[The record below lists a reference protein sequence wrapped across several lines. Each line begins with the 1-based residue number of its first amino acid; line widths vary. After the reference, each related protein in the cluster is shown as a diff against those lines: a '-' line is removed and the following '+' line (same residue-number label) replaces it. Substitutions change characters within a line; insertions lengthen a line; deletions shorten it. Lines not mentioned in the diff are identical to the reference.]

1 VVREALL
8 FLVHRIPYPPNKGDK
23 VRSFRILCHLARRY
37 RVFLASFVDRPE
49 DWAHVPTLDRWCE
62 AVCMRPI
69 HPARSRALSLR
80 GLLAGEALSLP
91 YYRDARMA
99 RWTADVVRQQEIRRA
114 VVFSGPMAQY
124 LQDLPVEHSVVDF
137 CDVDSEKWLQYA
149 PTKPWPLSWL

>member
-80 GLLAGEALSLP
+80 GP
-91 YYRDARMA
+91 C
-99 RWTADVVRQQEIRRA
+99 
-114 VVFSGPMAQY
+114 SG
-124 LQDLPVEHSVVDF
+124 
-137 CDVDSEKWLQYA
+137 
-149 PTKPWPLSWL
+149 